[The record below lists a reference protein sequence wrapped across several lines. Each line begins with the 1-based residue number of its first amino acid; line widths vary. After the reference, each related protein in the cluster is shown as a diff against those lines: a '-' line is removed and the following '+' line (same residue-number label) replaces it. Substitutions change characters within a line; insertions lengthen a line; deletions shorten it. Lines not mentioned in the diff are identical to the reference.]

1 MKIFHQWQRYF
12 VAYLKHFLFLLTLAK
27 FVGDFQKEV
36 ELFDSF
42 FEKQCS

>member
-12 VAYLKHFLFLLTLAK
+12 VAYLKHFCLLTLAK
-27 FVGDFQKEV
+27 FAGDFQKEV